1 MKLLNFPR
9 RRYIVDNLQYR
20 LLLTSLLYVLAVV
33 LIFAGA
39 LFMPLMIT
47 LNEGAAASPAVSE
60 AARQFLALHNRV
72 WPPVL
77 ALVAM
82 LVVHNIVFS
91 HRIAGPL
98 YRIRT
103 ELRKIGDGNLFVHVR
118 LRKNDYLDKEASSV
132 NEMVDAL
139 RTKIRSIET
148 SQKRASAVLVELQR
162 ALMRGS
168 ADEMGGQIDELGTI
182 LERLRDRVDQFQV
195 PREQTRTPEATPVA
209 ATASTAKP
217 TREPLEAVAS
227 KGA

>member
-1 MKLLNFPR
+1 MNLLNFPR

-77 ALVAM
+77 ALVAL
-82 LVVHNIVFS
+82 LVIHNIVFS

-98 YRIRT
+98 YRIRS
-103 ELRKIGDGNLFVHVR
+103 ELRKIGDGNLFVHVK
-118 LRKNDYLDKEASSV
+118 LRKNDYLDKEALSV

-139 RTKIRSIET
+139 RSKIRSIEKN
-148 SQKRASAVLVELQR
+148 QKRASAVLVELQR

-182 LERLRDRVDQFQV
+182 LERLRDSVDQFQV
-195 PREQTRTPEATPVA
+195 PRDKARSPAATPA
-209 ATASTAKP
+209 PAPSKP
-217 TREPLEAVAS
+217 VGEPVEAVAS
-227 KGA
+227 NGA